1 MAKGPL
7 PPRNKLLEYE
17 SDMTRAHRLT
27 LAGLLSL
34 VGAAVVGLILTGGSA
49 WWEKPTPDSSL
60 SSAARALAGEQQ
72 LLDTAQRL
80 TPLAVS
86 AKERELARNAVRLA
100 DQEVDLAFSQALRDA
115 AEQPGAPNSS
125 ARALQAQVAE
135 LNAQVTTLQGRVKNL
150 TEEQTHAKGLRLAA
164 LQEQVELA
172 QAELALDQD
181 SLADAQQDLARTG
194 GDVYGDIQRLWQQHE
209 AADHA
214 KEGAPVAA
222 NPSPAATAPTGS
234 SVIAQWRNWQAVR
247 AGYAQLLQARQEA
260 LNATSALDR
269 EHAALEKQAENSRR
283 KNEPLLHPAAGVQ
296 GSSQPA
302 GSQIDTAAHVA
313 LLHRLSIRE
322 KDLADLNRRILDLR
336 ELTGIYD
343 QWSSVA
349 KGRGRAALHNLILS
363 ALYILLTVLAVWLAS
378 RLTEHTFSR
387 IGLERRQLITLR
399 GVVQF
404 SVEALGIAAVL
415 LVIFGVPGN
424 LSTVLGLAGA
434 GLTVVLKDFIVS
446 FIGWFSLMGRR
457 GIRVGDWV
465 EINGVR
471 GEVIEI
477 DLLRTVLLET
487 GNWTEP
493 GHPTGRQV
501 TFLNSYAVEGYYF
514 NFTTAGQWLWD
525 EITLHVPWGV
535 DPYPVIEQ
543 IERLVA
549 AETASNAQAAE
560 QEWQRATH
568 GYGVKAFSAA
578 SAINVRSKVEG
589 VEVTVRYITRA
600 NERYAMRLRLSNAA
614 VKLIHEAKAAATPSV
629 SPPPKPSPETKPAIP
644 PPGGK

>member
-17 SDMTRAHRLT
+17 SGMTRAHKLT

-34 VGAAVVGLILTGGSA
+34 VGAAVVGLLLTGGSA

-60 SSAARALAGEQQ
+60 SPAARALAGEQQ

-80 TPLAVS
+80 APLAAS
-86 AKERELARNAVRLA
+86 AKEQELARNAARLA

-115 AEQPGAPNSS
+115 AEQAGVPNSS

-135 LNAQVTTLQGRVKNL
+135 LNAQVTTLQDKVKNL

-214 KEGAPVAA
+214 KEGAPAAA
-222 NPSPAATAPTGS
+222 NPVAPAPTGS

-260 LNATSALDR
+260 LNAASALDR

-283 KNEPLLHPAAGVQ
+283 KNEPLLHPTAGVQ
-296 GSSQPA
+296 GSSQAA
-302 GSQIDTAAHVA
+302 GSQIDKAAHLA
-313 LLHRLSIRE
+313 LLHRLSVRE

-349 KGRGRAALHNLILS
+349 KGRSRAALHSLILS

-387 IGLERRQLITLR
+387 IGLERRQLVTLR
-399 GVVQF
+399 GVVRF

-525 EITLHVPWGV
+525 EITLHIPWGG

-543 IERLVA
+543 IERLAA
-549 AETASNAQAAE
+549 AETSSNAQAAE
-560 QEWQRATH
+560 QEWKHATH

-578 SAINVRSKVEG
+578 PAINVRSKVEG

-600 NERYAMRLRLSNAA
+600 SERYAVRLRLSNAA
-614 VKLIHEAKAAATPSV
+614 VKLIHEAKAAATPSI
-629 SPPPKPSPETKPAIP
+629 SPPPKSTPETKPTIP
-644 PPGGK
+644 PPGAK